1 MTSTDTRITS
11 RVGRG
16 PSPFR
21 DDRFSQPQ
29 QDHPAVIEKGD
40 LIRIAFVGI
49 AACLVWF
56 RILEPFRNVSILGVV
71 AIAAGRKVAMVGAGV
86 NDAPALAQATV
97 GVAMGSGTDVARES
111 ADVVLLRSDLS
122 LFVETLGIARRC
134 R

>member
-40 LIRIAFVGI
+40 LIRVRKPSNANSVRFDQRGSVIA
-49 AACLVWF
+49 
-56 RILEPFRNVSILGVV
+56 PTSS
-71 AIAAGRKVAMVGAGV
+71 AG
-86 NDAPALAQATV
+86 
-97 GVAMGSGTDVARES
+97 
-111 ADVVLLRSDLS
+111 
-122 LFVETLGIARRC
+122 
-134 R
+134 